1 MSVIDNTTLRILDP
15 IFDKASF
22 RATFKFPT
30 DSVILSD
37 IRLLNVGIDSNQTD
51 DYQSTAGASSG
62 ISSLRLYDGGV
73 LLDSV
78 ENFTLYNNFKNINN
92 TNDDNASLNR
102 RLNYTGLGFTQSG
115 VQSATNDQLDK
126 DDYLQVAQS
135 PVADNV
141 GKKSWV
147 SLRECLPFLRSSV
160 IVPTNIYK
168 NLRLEVNYHNAGG
181 LQNFVQKRRDATLSV
196 PLGAI
201 VLCNE
206 VNEGEVKTA
215 MQNQYKGVSFR
226 ALEFD
231 RVNIPAITTAN
242 TDDSTKVV
250 LQQNNF
256 VVHGFNGKKLGRLL
270 MVKTPT
276 DTTTW
281 VNGNK
286 NEGYANN
293 TSVAQCRES
302 VNVRINGTNRLAGDG
317 VGSINGTGS
326 SKNRRL
332 AMLTDT
338 WGDINL
344 IAGQQL
350 TQSQD
355 FDNYVGGDDLLRK
368 TQGAVDY
375 MGLIVDE
382 RVQDMQVFFN
392 RHGVEGNASLK
403 QAINYQLMADV
414 DKAVIVGNDM
424 TYRVVYA

>member
-1 MSVIDNTTLRILDP
+1 
-15 IFDKASF
+15 
-22 RATFKFPT
+22 
-30 DSVILSD
+30 
-37 IRLLNVGIDSNQTD
+37 
-51 DYQSTAGASSG
+51 
-62 ISSLRLYDGGV
+62 
-73 LLDSV
+73 
-78 ENFTLYNNFKNINN
+78 
-92 TNDDNASLNR
+92 
-102 RLNYTGLGFTQSG
+102 
-115 VQSATNDQLDK
+115 
-126 DDYLQVAQS
+126 
-135 PVADNV
+135 
-141 GKKSWV
+141 
-147 SLRECLPFLRSSV
+147 
-160 IVPTNIYK
+160 
-168 NLRLEVNYHNAGG
+168 
-181 LQNFVQKRRDATLSV
+181 
-196 PLGAI
+196 
-201 VLCNE
+201 
-206 VNEGEVKTA
+206 
-215 MQNQYKGVSFR
+215 
-226 ALEFD
+226 
-231 RVNIPAITTAN
+231 
-242 TDDSTKVV
+242 
-250 LQQNNF
+250 
-256 VVHGFNGKKLGRLL
+256 